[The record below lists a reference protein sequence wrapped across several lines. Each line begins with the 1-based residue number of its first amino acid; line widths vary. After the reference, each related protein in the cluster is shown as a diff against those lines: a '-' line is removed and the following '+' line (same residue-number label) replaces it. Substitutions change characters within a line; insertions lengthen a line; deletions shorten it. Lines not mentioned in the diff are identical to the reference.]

1 MKSSGEVAAI
11 FGYNKQYNVFAVEIY
26 DSLLNN
32 DLEWVELASNDAGKL
47 DDVLIGSKKEVKAYQ
62 VKDITGNLTYQKF
75 TDSDTESIFKG
86 CYKGWLYL
94 KEKYP
99 EKKILA
105 KYISNELP
113 SSSDKIS
120 KFIGTKTPSFKEFI
134 QLFWNRIK
142 IENLEVDEISSQWKE
157 VFNELKMKTNSSDA
171 NLIEFIKSFDFVL
184 NNDYKVYENMLG
196 NNNSQRYRDIE
207 KISKHIFKVIGT
219 QGTTRYERVEFLKE
233 FGLLSRYET
242 HFKHS
247 FFVDEEHYQPITDTI
262 QKLEFVINNTLKGY
276 IAVIGNAG
284 SGKST
289 LLTKWLKD
297 RKEKVLRYYA
307 YINKEMNGEYGYRG
321 EAEIFLKDLLI
332 QIREHQYSSVENLPS
347 ETLPELQKQLSYELE
362 KFKNEGRKVFIIVDG
377 LDHIEREQNVNKSLI
392 DILPIPNQI
401 PDNVYFILGTR
412 TTRNLANLPE
422 RIKISLED
430 EGRTIIINPLSPS
443 QIQKLLKSHK
453 IYLNNSQLAN
463 LNTNTLGHP
472 LFLRYTIEEL
482 QNVSKESYDSLIDNK
497 SFKGDIYEEYK
508 IFWNKNKLEDNFINI
523 LGIIS
528 RFRYSYIDINL
539 LPKFVSSR
547 ADWNKVEKLS
557 EHFFYKKNNIWQFF
571 HNSFKEFLKDETAK
585 NYITNQYDEKIDTG
599 FHLRIYDVIANSNA
613 DYKWNVLFHL
623 YHGKNYDELLSIATQ
638 DFFREQWF
646 DFRNHR
652 NIYDDIKIASDTS
665 YIQNSSKKLFEY
677 ILAHSELTQR
687 INNFYPSDYF
697 RTFHQLNKIDIANSF
712 IFDNTELLVS
722 NSKVLEYALEI
733 YKKGN
738 HALAFDLLKKAE
750 PVYLLN
756 ITKEVSP
763 NRYDR
768 DELAEVDEVELI
780 KNWAILSSL
789 FYPTKKIFEKVST
802 IKIIVD
808 ERRGN
813 TERNILQEISDE
825 ITDFLVE
832 LEDWEK
838 LNNLYSFINKNPEIN
853 IFHFCF
859 ETVWQL
865 DNNNDL
871 YGLCL
876 NDLRKW
882 SYDEDVNP
890 INRRLAL
897 VEIFIN
903 KNLEEGKK
911 RFDKLKHPKEIKI
924 NDNYLYGTLD
934 YVYDYSRLFYII
946 SKEFDVDSS
955 LLVPNLN
962 KEILLGFYSEFA
974 ELGKSSAYIYCGNS
988 DASTGFIFRF
998 KQILGY
1004 FNYSHLDYDYDY
1016 SIQQNKAELIN
1027 LVLLVSSRISTD
1039 FFNQILNEISI
1050 AWQKNLKH
1058 WSRKDKQEVIEFVID
1073 SKINIDWCSKELN
1086 ILNKELFEY
1095 GDTYSRIENGVK
1107 QIELLSLLNKIDEGE
1122 EILNKLMEISFD
1134 INHEKDSQL
1143 DDIINWF
1150 EKKENI
1156 DSKEIE
1162 FYINCLDSINQK
1174 TSRASENIAK
1184 KLLNLALPRGN
1195 GFEIFKYLLFEGQV
1209 NFNDSLEILLIHF
1222 LNVFPEHSTL
1232 FSKMFTRIIL
1242 NFDNDY
1248 SYRTSFIEE
1257 LFNRNLSQLELNFL
1271 VNEIAIHSV
1280 FEHRQS
1286 YYSLIK
1292 KYTEKNHLEF
1302 VMQITSTNDNNRND
1316 DYSHLKL
1323 KGEVTI
1329 NKKDVLERINSYND
1343 IIELLEQEDR
1353 NSYFKWSTPVVKII
1367 DKLKSNEIRKIKEKK
1382 NFDSI
1387 ELVKIA
1393 KAYDESRNDV
1403 EFTKELLDEA
1413 IKKSSSSGWFKYYDG
1428 GSKLETYKLLKT
1440 IDNNTSKLVF
1450 KDFVSNIDI
1459 VDSKLINVVH
1469 EILALIDDDFS
1480 FSSYYDIL
1488 ESYKNELLKTHYNE
1502 STTPNIDG
1510 NLSNEDFFYE
1520 TIKFLI
1526 GFPTNFDDVIFE
1538 IFIEELDKNK
1548 KIIEKILNHLYHEK
1562 YDYQFIKLLS
1572 AISLKDLKFVKSYET
1587 NVIEFLNHSRFDIHR
1602 IAVRILER
1610 LQINYKKLFNRKTT
1624 QIPLAYKLEFEY
1636 KPELVVSEKEK
1647 IKRLNKT
1654 GYLRET
1660 NDPIEYCNLYKL
1672 EIKTLSKGTGFQI
1685 INLATRIVDLGD
1697 KFLNQPDWYK
1707 NLSEKEIRDIYK
1719 HRFDLKVSYRRP
1731 RYQKVWAGLMIV
1743 VKELWELN
1751 LIDRSHANFLSN
1763 QFDENLYFVKPEMK
1777 PSFISSI
1784 IKEDNYV
1791 PFANE
1796 KWVSEL
1802 SLKYLSDNL
1811 KLTDNEFYVIAE
1823 HSLIEG
1829 QGDGHTQETRQSF
1842 VDFERVDFNDDFII
1856 FEKVYNQLIS
1866 DYANIEIDGLCFYNF
1881 QLTVDKKVNW
1891 LAFNPEIAVL
1901 MGLELSRDGI
1911 FRWVD
1916 KENTIVIESVFWQ
1929 NNDETN
1935 KSRNL
1940 HSECGHGWYVRIT
1953 KAGIE
1958 KLKELELYPQYHHQ
1972 KISRNLT
1979 FIQNR
1984 YNTYI
1989 ENKNDID
1996 NIVEIDLLEL

>member
-11 FGYNKQYNVFAVEIY
+11 YGYNKQYNVFAVEIY
-26 DSLLNN
+26 NSLLNN

-47 DDVLIGSKKEVKAYQ
+47 DDVLIGSKNDIKAYQ

-75 TDSDTESIFKG
+75 IDSETESIFKG
-86 CYKGWLYL
+86 CYKGWIKL

-99 EKKILA
+99 EKKISA

-113 SSSDKIS
+113 SSSDKILKFTGS
-120 KFIGTKTPSFKEFI
+120 KAPSFKEFN
-134 QLFWNRIK
+134 QLFWNKIK
-142 IENLEVDEISSQWKE
+142 KENLEIDDIPSEWKE
-157 VFNELKMKTNSSDA
+157 VFNELKKQTDSSDE
-171 NLIEFIKSFDFVL
+171 NLIEFIKSFNFVL
-184 NNDYKVYENMLG
+184 SNDYNVYENMLG

-219 QGTTRYERVEFLKE
+219 QGTTRYERVQFLKE

-262 QKLEFVINNTLKGY
+262 QKLESVINNTAKGY

-347 ETLPELQKQLSYELE
+347 ETLPELQKQLSHELE
-362 KFKNEGRKVFIIVDG
+362 KFKHEERKVFIIVDG

-392 DILPIPNQI
+392 DILPTPDQI
-401 PDNVYFILGTR
+401 PDNVYFILGSR
-412 TTRNLANLPE
+412 TTQNLANLPQ
-422 RIKISLED
+422 RIKIGLED
-430 EGRTIIINPLSPS
+430 EGRTIVINPLSLS
-443 QIQKLLKSHK
+443 QIQRLLESHK
-453 IYLNNSQLAN
+453 IHLNNNQLAN
-463 LNTNTLGHP
+463 LNRNTLGHP

-482 QNVSKESYDSLIDNK
+482 QNVSMDSYDSLISGKN
-497 SFKGDIYEEYK
+497 FKGDIYEEYK
-508 IFWNKNKLEDNFINI
+508 IFWNKNKLEDNFIDI
-523 LGIIS
+523 LGILS
-528 RFRYSYIDINL
+528 RFRYSYVDINL
-539 LPKFVSSR
+539 LPKFVNSR
-547 ADWNKVEKLS
+547 ADWNKVEQLS
-557 EHFFYKKNNIWQFF
+557 EHFFLKKNNIWQFF
-571 HNSFKEFLKDETAK
+571 HNSFKEFLKEETAK
-585 NYITNQYDEKIDTG
+585 HYVTNEYDESIDSG
-599 FHLRIYDVIANSNA
+599 FHLKIYEVITNSNA

-623 YHGKNYDELLSIATQ
+623 FYGKNYDKLLFIATQ
-638 DFFREQWF
+638 EFFREQWF
-646 DFRNHR
+646 GFRNHR
-652 NIYDDIKIASDTS
+652 YIYDDIKLASKAS
-665 YIQNSSKKLFEY
+665 YILNSPKKLFSY
-677 ILAHSELTQR
+677 ILAHSEITQR
-687 INNFYPSDYF
+687 INNLYLSDYYQ
-697 RTFHQLNKIDIANSF
+697 TFHQLNKIDIANSF

-722 NSKVLEYALEI
+722 NSKALEYGLEI

-738 HALAFDLLKKAE
+738 HELAFELLKKAE

-756 ITKEVSP
+756 IIKEVSA

-768 DELAEVDEVELI
+768 DEREEVDEVELI
-780 KNWAILSSL
+780 KNWAILSTL
-789 FYPTKKIFEKVST
+789 FYPIKDVFEKILIINVLPDKR
-802 IKIIVD
+802 IKNG
-808 ERRGN
+808 ERDV
-813 TERNILQEISDE
+813 LQEISNE
-825 ITDFLVE
+825 ITDFLIE
-832 LEDWEK
+832 IEDWEK
-838 LNNLYSFINKNPEIN
+838 LNRHYDYITTNPDINLFY
-853 IFHFCF
+853 FCF
-859 ETVWQL
+859 ETVWEL
-865 DNNNDL
+865 DNSDAL
-871 YGLCL
+871 YNVCL
-876 NDLRKW
+876 SHLQKW
-882 SYDEDVNP
+882 NVEESNP
-890 INRRLAL
+890 VNRRLAL
-897 VEIFIN
+897 VDIFIN
-903 KNLEEGKK
+903 KDIENGKK
-911 RFDKLKHPKEIKI
+911 RFNKVIHPKEIKI
-924 NDNYLYGTLD
+924 NDNHLYGTLN
-934 YVYDYSRLFYII
+934 YVYDYSRLFYIT

-962 KEILLGFYSEFA
+962 KQILFGFYSEFA
-974 ELGKSSAYIYCGNS
+974 ELGKSSAYIYSGNS
-988 DASTGFIFRF
+988 EASTGFIFRF

-1004 FNYSHLDYDYDY
+1004 FNHSVLDYDYEY

-1027 LVLLVSSRISTD
+1027 LVLIVSSKISTY
-1039 FFNQILNEISI
+1039 FFNQILNEIST
-1050 AWQKNLKH
+1050 AWQKSLKY
-1058 WSRKDKQEVIEFVID
+1058 WNSSDKQKVIEYVID
-1073 SKINIDWCSKELN
+1073 SKLNADWCIKELN
-1086 ILNKELFEY
+1086 ILSKELFEY
-1095 GDTYSRIENGVK
+1095 GDSHSRIENGIK
-1107 QIELLSLLNKIDEGE
+1107 QIELLSSLGKIDEGE

-1143 DDIINWF
+1143 DDIVNWF

-1222 LNVFPEHSTL
+1222 LNVFPENSTL
-1232 FSKMFTRIIL
+1232 LSKLFTRIIL

-1286 YYSLIK
+1286 YFSLIK
-1292 KYTEKNHLEF
+1292 KYAEKNHLEF
-1302 VMQITSTNDNNRND
+1302 VMQITSTNDNSRND
-1316 DYSHLKL
+1316 DYSHLKV
-1323 KGEVTI
+1323 KGEVAI
-1329 NKKDVLERINSYND
+1329 NKKDVLERVNSYND
-1343 IIELLEQEDR
+1343 IIELLGQEDG
-1353 NSYFKWSTPVVKII
+1353 NSYFKWSVPVIKII

-1393 KAYDESRNDV
+1393 KAYNENRNDV

-1450 KDFVSNIDI
+1450 KDFVTNIDI
-1459 VDSKLINVVH
+1459 VDSKLITVVH

-1548 KIIEKILNHLYHEK
+1548 NIIEKILNHLYHEK

-1572 AISLKDLKFVKSYET
+1572 AISLKDLKFVKFYET
-1587 NVIEFLNHSRFDIHR
+1587 KVIEFLNHSRFDIHR

-1624 QIPLAYKLEFEY
+1624 QVPLAYKLEFEY

-1660 NDPIEYCNLYKL
+1660 NDPIEFCNLYKL
-1672 EIKTLSKGTGFQI
+1672 EIKALSKETGLQV
-1685 INLATRIVDLGD
+1685 INLATRVVDLGN

-1707 NLSEKEIRDIYK
+1707 NLSEKEIRDIYE

-1791 PFANE
+1791 PYANE
-1796 KWVSEL
+1796 KWVYEL

-1829 QGDGHTQETRQSF
+1829 QGDGHTQEIRQSF
-1842 VDFERVDFNDDFII
+1842 VDFERVDFNDDFMI

-1866 DYANIEIDGLCFYNF
+1866 GYTNIEVDGLCFYNF

-1891 LAFNPEIAVL
+1891 LAFNPEIAVV
-1901 MGLELSRDGI
+1901 MGLELSKEGI

-1916 KENTIVIESVFWQ
+1916 KENNIVIESVFWQ

-1958 KLKELELYPQYHHQ
+1958 KLRELELYPQYHHQ

-1989 ENKNDID
+1989 ENRNDIT
-1996 NIVEIDLLEL
+1996 NILEVDILN